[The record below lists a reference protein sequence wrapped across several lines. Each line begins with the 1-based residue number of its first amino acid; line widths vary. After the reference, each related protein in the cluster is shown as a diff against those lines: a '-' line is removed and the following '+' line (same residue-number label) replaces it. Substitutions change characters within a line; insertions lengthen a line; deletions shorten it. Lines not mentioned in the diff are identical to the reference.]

1 MSASSYDAVV
11 VGAGPNGLAAAITLQ
26 TQGLSVLLIEG
37 KSSIGGGLRSAE
49 LTLPGFTHDICS
61 AIHPLGAGSPFFN
74 TLPLEA
80 YGLQWVRPTIAAAHP
95 YEDGAAAAL
104 LDTVEDTAGSLG
116 KDDAAYRRLLG
127 PLTKEWPSLAPQL
140 LGPLRFPEHPLSL
153 ARFGLLG
160 LPSVAI
166 LARRFQ
172 TREARGLLAGM
183 AAHSM
188 QPLTSLS
195 TAAVALIFLM
205 AGHTKGWPF
214 PRYGSSRLADA
225 LGAYFQSLGGSIQ
238 TGTPIISLNQ
248 LPASKALLLDLSP
261 RQLLELGGHRWS
273 RLYQWQLEKYRYGMG
288 VFKVDWALAEP
299 IPFKAE
305 ACRSAGTV
313 HLGGTFEEIAA
324 GEAQTFRGT
333 PTEAPFVLLA
343 QQSLFDPSRA
353 PQGKHTG
360 WAYCHV
366 PNGSRRD
373 MTAVIE
379 TQVERYAPGFRE
391 RILARH
397 VMDTVQMEAYNP
409 NYIGGDINGGNLDI
423 GQLFTRPALRRS
435 PYRTSAKGIY
445 LCSAS
450 TPPGGGVHGMCGYY
464 AARRAL
470 KDIFGLEAPPLNVP
484 QP

>member
-1 MSASSYDAVV
+1 MSASNYDAIV

-26 TQGLSVLLIEG
+26 QQGVAVLLIEG
-37 KSSIGGGLRSAE
+37 KESIGGGLRSAE
-49 LTLPGFTHDICS
+49 LTIPGFTHDICS
-61 AIHPLGAGSPFFN
+61 AIHPLGAGSPFFE

-80 YGLQWVRPTIAAAHP
+80 HGLQWVRPTIAAAHP
-95 YEDGAAAAL
+95 FDDGSAAAL
-104 LDTVEDTAGSLG
+104 LDSVEETAKSLG
-116 KDDAAYRRLLG
+116 KDEAAYRRLLG

-140 LGPLRFPEHPLSL
+140 LGPLRFPEHPLSM
-153 ARFGLLG
+153 AHFGLLG
-160 LPSVAI
+160 LPSVAT
-166 LARRFQ
+166 LAHRFQ
-172 TREARGLLAGM
+172 TREARGMLAGM

-188 QPLTSLS
+188 QPLNSLS

-225 LGAYFQSLGGSIQ
+225 LAAYFQSLGGTIQ
-238 TGTPIISLNQ
+238 TGTPITDMNQ

-261 RQLLELGGHRWS
+261 RQLLQLGGHKWS
-273 RLYQWQLEKYRYGMG
+273 RLYEWQLEKYRYGMG
-288 VFKVDWALAEP
+288 VFKIDWALAEP

-305 ACRSAGTV
+305 VCRSAGTV

-324 GEAQTFRGT
+324 SEAQTFHGK
-333 PTEAPFVLLA
+333 PAEDPFVLLA
-343 QQSLFDPSRA
+343 QQSLFDASRA

-366 PNGSRRD
+366 PNGTCEDR
-373 MTAVIE
+373 TEIIE
-379 TQVERYAPGFRE
+379 KQVERFAPGFRE

-397 VMDTVQMEAYNP
+397 VMDTAQMEAYNP

-470 KDIFGLEAPPLNVP
+470 RDIFRLDAPALRSS
-484 QP
+484 

>member
-1 MSASSYDAVV
+1 MSASNYDAVV

-37 KSSIGGGLRSAE
+37 KSSVGGGLRSAE

-61 AIHPLGAGSPFFN
+61 AIHPLGAGSPFFD

-80 YGLQWVRPTIAAAHP
+80 HGVQWIRPTIAAAHP
-95 YEDGAAAAL
+95 FDDGAAAAL
-104 LDTVEDTAGSLG
+104 LDTVEETAKSLG
-116 KDDAAYRRLLG
+116 GDEAEYRRLLG
-127 PLTKEWPSLAPQL
+127 PLTKAWPSLAPQL
-140 LGPLRFPEHPLSL
+140 LGPLRFPKHPLEM

-160 LPSVAI
+160 LPSVST

-188 QPLTSLS
+188 QPLNGLS
-195 TAAVALIFLM
+195 TAAVALMFLM

-214 PRYGSSRLADA
+214 PRYGSSKLADA
-225 LGAYFQSLGGSIQ
+225 LAACFQSLGGTIQ
-238 TGTPIISLNQ
+238 TGTPITRLNQ
-248 LPASKALLLDLSP
+248 LPPSKALLFDLSP
-261 RQLLELGGHRWS
+261 RQLLQLGGHKWS
-273 RLYQWQLEKYRYGMG
+273 GLYQRQLEKYRYGMG
-288 VFKVDWALAEP
+288 VFKIDWALAEP
-299 IPFKAE
+299 IPFNAE
-305 ACRSAGTV
+305 VCRLAGTV
-313 HLGGTFEEIAA
+313 HLGGTFEAIAA
-324 GEAQTFRGT
+324 GETQTFHGKLA
-333 PTEAPFVLLA
+333 EHPFVLLA
-343 QQSLFDPSRA
+343 QQSLFDASRA

-366 PNGSRRD
+366 PNGSREDR
-373 MTAVIE
+373 TEIIE
-379 TQVERYAPGFRE
+379 KQVERFAPGFRE

-397 VMDTVQMEAYNP
+397 VMDTAQMEEYNP

-423 GQLFTRPALRRS
+423 RQLFTRPALRRS

-470 KDIFGLEAPPLNVP
+470 RDVFKLDAPPLRSF
-484 QP
+484 

>member
-1 MSASSYDAVV
+1 MSGRNYDAVV

-26 TQGLSVLLIEG
+26 TKGLSVLLIEG

-80 YGLQWVRPTIAAAHP
+80 HGLQWVRPTIAAAHP
-95 YEDGAAAAL
+95 FEDGTAAAL
-104 LDTVEDTAGSLG
+104 LDTVEATAQSLG
-116 KDDAAYRRLLG
+116 KDEATYRRLMT
-127 PLTKEWPSLAPQL
+127 PLVAQWPSLAPQL
-140 LGPLRFPEHPLSL
+140 LGPLRFPRHPLDL
-153 ARFGLLG
+153 AHFGWLG
-160 LPSVAI
+160 LPSVST
-166 LARRFQ
+166 LAHRFQ
-172 TREARGLLAGM
+172 TREARALLAGM

-188 QPLTSLS
+188 QPLNSLS

-205 AGHTKGWPF
+205 TGHSNGWSF
-214 PRYGSSRLADA
+214 PRYGSSRLAVA
-225 LGAYFQSLGGSIQ
+225 LGSYFKTLGGVIE
-238 TGTPIISLNQ
+238 TGTPITSLDQ

-261 RQLLELGGHRWS
+261 RQLLQLGGHRWS

-288 VFKVDWALAEP
+288 VFKLDWALAEP
-299 IPFKAE
+299 IPFQAA

-313 HLGGTFEEIAA
+313 HLGGTFEAIAA
-324 GEAQTFRGT
+324 SEARVLNGT
-333 PTEAPFVLLA
+333 PAEKPFVLLA
-343 QQSLFDPSRA
+343 QQSLFDSSRA

-366 PNGSRRD
+366 PNGSLKD
-373 MTAVIE
+373 MTMIIE
-379 TQVERYAPGFRE
+379 KEVERFAPGFRE

-397 VMDTVQMEAYNP
+397 VMDTARMEAYNP

-423 GQLFTRPALRRS
+423 RQLFTRPALRRS

-470 KDIFGLEAPPLNVP
+470 KDIFHLSAPLL
-484 QP
+484 

>member
-1 MSASSYDAVV
+1 MSGSNFDAVV

-74 TLPLEA
+74 TLPLQA
-80 YGLQWVRPTIAAAHP
+80 HGLQWVRPTIAAAHP
-95 YEDGAAAAL
+95 FEDGTAAAL
-104 LDTVEDTAGSLG
+104 LDTVEATAKSLG
-116 KDDAAYRRLLG
+116 KDEATYRRLMA
-127 PLTKEWPSLAPQL
+127 PLLSDWPSLAPQL
-140 LGPLRFPEHPLSL
+140 LGPLRFPHHPLSL

-160 LPSVAI
+160 LPSVTT
-166 LARRFQ
+166 LARRFH
-172 TREARGLLAGM
+172 TREARALLAGM

-188 QPLTSLS
+188 QPLNSLS
-195 TAAVALIFLM
+195 SAAVALIFLM
-205 AGHTKGWPF
+205 VGHSSGWPF
-214 PRYGSSRLADA
+214 PRYGSSRLAAA
-225 LGAYFQSLGGSIQ
+225 LGAYFQSLGGTIQ
-238 TGTPIISLNQ
+238 TGTPVTSLSQ
-248 LPASKALLLDLSP
+248 LPASKALLLDCSP
-261 RQLLELGGHRWS
+261 RQLLQLGGHRWS

-305 ACRSAGTV
+305 ACRMAGTV
-313 HLGGTFEEIAA
+313 HLGGTFEAIAA
-324 GEAQTFRGT
+324 GETKAFHGS
-333 PTEAPFVLLA
+333 PAENPFILLT
-343 QQSLFDPSRA
+343 QQSLFDNSRA
-353 PQGKHTG
+353 PQGQHTG

-366 PNGSRRD
+366 PNGSRKD
-373 MTAVIE
+373 MTSIIE
-379 TQVERYAPGFRE
+379 NEVERFAPGFRE

-397 VMDTVQMEAYNP
+397 TMDTAQMEAYNP

-423 GQLFTRPALRRS
+423 RQLFTRPALRRS

-470 KDIFGLEAPPLNVP
+470 KDIFRLPPP
-484 QP
+484 AR

>member
-1 MSASSYDAVV
+1 MSVSNFDAVV

-80 YGLQWVRPTIAAAHP
+80 HGLQWVRPTVAAAHP
-95 YEDGAAAAL
+95 FEDGTAAAL
-104 LDTVEDTAGSLG
+104 LDTVEATAKSLG
-116 KDDAAYRRLLG
+116 KDEGTYRRLMARLVTDW
-127 PLTKEWPSLAPQL
+127 PLLAPQL
-140 LGPLRFPEHPLSL
+140 LGPLRFPQHPLDL

-160 LPSVAI
+160 LPSVAT

-188 QPLTSLS
+188 QPLNSFS

-205 AGHTKGWPF
+205 VGHSNGWPF
-214 PRYGSSRLADA
+214 PRYSSSKLAAA
-225 LGAYFQSLGGSIQ
+225 LGSYFQSLGGSIQ
-238 TGTPIISLNQ
+238 TGIPITSLNQ
-248 LPASKALLLDLSP
+248 LPASKALLLDCSP
-261 RQLLELGGHRWS
+261 RQLLQLGGHRWS

-305 ACRSAGTV
+305 ACRLAGTV

-324 GEAQTFRGT
+324 GEARAFCGA
-333 PTEAPFVLLA
+333 PTENPFILLA
-343 QQSLFDPSRA
+343 QQSLFDSSRA

-373 MTAVIE
+373 MTSIIE
-379 TQVERYAPGFRE
+379 SEVERFAPGFRE

-397 VMDTVQMEAYNP
+397 TMDTAQMEAYNP

-423 GQLFTRPALRRS
+423 RQLFTRPALRRS

-464 AARRAL
+464 AARRVL
-470 KDIFGLEAPPLNVP
+470 KDIFRLPAPAL
-484 QP
+484 

>member
-26 TQGLSVLLIEG
+26 AQGLSVLLIEG

-80 YGLQWVRPTIAAAHP
+80 HGLEWVRPTIAAAHP
-95 YEDGAAAAL
+95 FEDGTAAAL
-104 LDTVEDTAGSLG
+104 LDTVEATAKSLG
-116 KDDAAYRRLLG
+116 KDEAAYRRLMG
-127 PLTKEWPSLAPQL
+127 PLAKEWPSLAPQL
-140 LGPLRFPEHPLSL
+140 LGPLRFPHHPLSL

-160 LPSVAI
+160 LPSVTT

-195 TAAVALIFLM
+195 TAAVALVFLM
-205 AGHTKGWPF
+205 TGHSKGWPF
-214 PRYGSSRLADA
+214 PRYSSSKLAVA

-238 TGTPIISLNQ
+238 TGIPVTSLNQ
-248 LPASKALLLDLSP
+248 LPASKALLLDCSP
-261 RQLLELGGHRWS
+261 RQLLQLGGHRWS
-273 RLYQWQLEKYRYGMG
+273 SLYRWQLEKYRYGMG

-305 ACRSAGTV
+305 ACRLAGTV
-313 HLGGTFEEIAA
+313 HLGGTLEEITASETQA
-324 GEAQTFRGT
+324 FHGT
-333 PTEAPFVLLA
+333 PTEKPFVLMA
-343 QQSLFDPSRA
+343 QQSLFDNSRA
-353 PQGKHTG
+353 PHGKHTG

-373 MTAVIE
+373 MTTIIE

-409 NYIGGDINGGNLDI
+409 NYIGGDINGGSLDI
-423 GQLFTRPALRRS
+423 RQLFTRPALRRS

-470 KDIFGLEAPPLNVP
+470 KDIFRLSPSAL
-484 QP
+484 